1 MGDTFSDSY
10 TCWNCLL
17 KRLLHFAFTIWRA
30 VPIWLASSGA
40 SIATFSS
47 ELLPTST
54 LFSPWPE
61 LGPTLH
67 LQLPAHHLQPHSR
80 LRAPAALSEPTMA
93 STTKPPHFSPSLTND
108 NMNTKRRIMSS
119 PSLRLLD
126 LPREL
131 RDMVYGFTLVRDHI
145 EVASP
150 KRRVADPNLAVF
162 LTNRQGYQEA
172 TEVFYSRNNFRFT
185 SSGLTKIPSVAT
197 CLAFLKDRSGTK
209 YIKSLTLALEPYS
222 NVMFGTLNSAVIQN
236 DSTIIGLINCI
247 NTSLPQLEHLGL
259 TFNGRPLDVRQL
271 PWEINGD
278 SYSVSQMPLLWI
290 KHLFTLRKL
299 KSLYIRHRCDE
310 KFGDPACLVA
320 FVSLLRAHLLVNGEH
335 LGTQNIRK
343 HNRHCAY
350 LGNDGLWARKSTR
363 IYEVECY
370 DDEAGESLL
379 EPVARKYP
387 LRTGAL
393 AKDIHDSTTLEQAKT
408 ISRERRL
415 FEEFFAEDDTCRIF
429 TILNERYGFR
439 SQYFYGDIDVESEES
454 DWEFDDASAI
464 CGDWD
469 TDSLNSLGMDGQNTE
484 WVRDERYF
492 DTCRITPES

>member
-162 LTNRQGYQEA
+162 LTNRQVYQEA

-350 LGNDGLWARKSTR
+350 LVTMASGPARVPESTR
-363 IYEVECY
+363 LSATTMKRASRCWNRWLANIHCAREHLQKIFMTLPHWSKPKPS
-370 DDEAGESLL
+370 AESDVCLKNFL
-379 EPVARKYP
+379 QRMTPVGYSLSSMSAMALDLSISMEISTSSLKS
-387 LRTGAL
+387 RTGSL
-393 AKDIHDSTTLEQAKT
+393 TMPRQ
-408 ISRERRL
+408 
-415 FEEFFAEDDTCRIF
+415 FAVTGTR
-429 TILNERYGFR
+429 T
-439 SQYFYGDIDVESEES
+439 
-454 DWEFDDASAI
+454 A
-464 CGDWD
+464 
-469 TDSLNSLGMDGQNTE
+469 
-484 WVRDERYF
+484 
-492 DTCRITPES
+492 